1 MDITLEEAYREA
13 CRALGEALVR
23 ERFLTQAL
31 AAANAKN
38 ADSARA
44 GDQESAPPVFADNGT
59 ATT

>member
-13 CRALGEALVR
+13 CQALGEALVR

-38 ADSARA
+38 ADSERVD
-44 GDQESAPPVFADNGT
+44 DQEPAPTMFAGT
-59 ATT
+59 RTDAA